1 MRMTLFVI
9 ALVALLACGMAA
21 AGRAPKSGIQ
31 GVAVAGPIMP
41 VERPGVKNTRPLA
54 GAIITV
60 QPAGGGREIARQAAD
75 AQGRFVIALPPGK
88 YRVVPLPPGAYI
100 HMHNVYLQY
109 AAERGVPALLAFL
122 WWMGK
127 MLSDLL
133 RVPQKDWVVRGAVAV
148 MFAVLAAGWY
158 EHNLGNGDVLP
169 LFLGVCVC
177 GYVAA
182 GEDHCI
188 GTRNGIH

>member
-1 MRMTLFVI
+1 MRLAMFVVVL
-9 ALVALLACGMAA
+9 AALLVGVAT

-88 YRVVPLPPGAYI
+88 YRVVPLPPNPEQHLPIGRP
-100 HMHNVYLQY
+100 VQVT
-109 AAERGVPALLAFL
+109 VPEGRLV
-122 WWMGK
+122 
-127 MLSDLL
+127 
-133 RVPQKDWVVRGAVAV
+133 RVTVR
-148 MFAVLAAGWY
+148 Y
-158 EHNLGNGDVLP
+158 D
-169 LFLGVCVC
+169 
-177 GYVAA
+177 
-182 GEDHCI
+182 
-188 GTRNGIH
+188 TGIR